1 MKRLLAILAVLAILL
16 GVPYGLAKIGVIP
29 VAKLAAK
36 NPALAKFARSI
47 GLMPRPQAVKA
58 DTKEESTASL
68 PKPATTPPSTS
79 RPASPALAPLSHA
92 SSAGAGNQDNASRQ
106 VGWVAKVYENMEPE
120 QAVRILE
127 QMNDREVI
135 ALLRRMKQRQVASIL
150 ALMPPDRAARLSK
163 ALMVQR

>member
-1 MKRLLAILAVLAILL
+1 MIFVVLLILL

-47 GLMPRPQAVKA
+47 GLMPRPRAVKA
-58 DTKEESTASL
+58 STKQESTASL
-68 PKPATTPPSTS
+68 PKPAATPSSAS
-79 RPASPALAPLSHA
+79 RPAPPALAPLPLA
-92 SSAGAGNQDNASRQ
+92 GSAGAGDRDGASRQ

-127 QMNDREVI
+127 KMSDREVVE
-135 ALLRRMKQRQVASIL
+135 LLRRMKQRQVAQIL

-163 ALMVQR
+163 TLMVQR

>member
-1 MKRLLAILAVLAILL
+1 MKRLLIILVVLVILL

-47 GLMPRPQAVKA
+47 GLMPRPRAVKA
-58 DTKEESTASL
+58 DTKQESTASL
-68 PKPATTPPSTS
+68 PKPAATPSNTS
-79 RPASPALAPLSHA
+79 RPAPPALAPLPSA
-92 SSAGAGNQDNASRQ
+92 RSGAAGNPDSAGRQ

-127 QMNDREVI
+127 RMNDREVI

-163 ALMVQR
+163 TLMIQR